1 METVHYSVH
10 FNERLEMTKF
20 LTITE
25 TRRQLLDLPD
35 QLTDEPIVI
44 TKHGK
49 PTMVALGYEQFESL
63 METLAVLSDPDL
75 MATLRQSIAQA
86 ESGETI
92 SLDDAI
98 LRLGF

>member
-1 METVHYSVH
+1 
-10 FNERLEMTKF
+10 MTRF

-25 TRRQLLDLPD
+25 TRKQLLDLPD
-35 QLTDEPIVI
+35 QLTDEPVII

-49 PTMVALGYEQFESL
+49 PAMVALGYEQFESL
-63 METLAVLSDPDL
+63 METLEVLSDPDL
-75 MATLRQSIAQA
+75 MTTLRQSMVQA

-98 LRLGF
+98 ARLGL

>member
-1 METVHYSVH
+1 
-10 FNERLEMTKF
+10 MTRF

-25 TRRQLLDLPD
+25 TRKQLLDLPD
-35 QLTDEPIVI
+35 QLTDEPVII

-49 PTMVALGYEQFESL
+49 PAMVALGYEQFESL
-63 METLAVLSDPDL
+63 METLEVLSDPDL
-75 MATLRQSIAQA
+75 ITTLRQSIAQA

-98 LRLGF
+98 ARLGL